1 MVQTEAKDGA
11 SHLYEATNV
20 TCTNGG
26 STGYTVRVLPK
37 HQDQVSMQ
45 RSGLVAW
52 AQYADSPDVPKEAK
66 EIQPESSKTASGSSV

>member
-1 MVQTEAKDGA
+1 MVLAEAVDGT

-20 TCTNGG
+20 TCTNSG
-26 STGYTVRVLPK
+26 SAGYTVRVLPK

-52 AQYADSPDVPKEAK
+52 AQ
-66 EIQPESSKTASGSSV
+66 

>member
-1 MVQTEAKDGA
+1 MDATITPMVLAEVEDGA

-20 TCTNGG
+20 TCTNSG
-26 STGYTVRVLPK
+26 SAGYTVRVLPK

-52 AQYADSPDVPKEAK
+52 AQ
-66 EIQPESSKTASGSSV
+66 